1 MVKAKTIRSRTDK
14 GRKARAKKIKTLLVT
29 VQKFKAFNGYRMV
42 FMYNANSQ
50 EGTGKYRVEFRSSPA
65 EPINV
70 DNWLKFASGD
80 IPVFAN
86 CSCPDFKYR

>member
-1 MVKAKTIRSRTDK
+1 MKAKTIRSRTDK
-14 GRKARAKKIKTLLVT
+14 GRKTRAQKIKTLLVT
-29 VQKFKAFNGYRMV
+29 VQKFKAFNGHRMV
-42 FMYNANSQ
+42 FMFDATSQ
-50 EGTGKYRVEFRSSPA
+50 SNTNKKYRVEFRSSPA